1 MKCSWEIA
9 AVTNVVFSSFK
20 YSVPGPFLL
29 TLHALHLSLPS
40 PAERSRHRGTRW
52 RGGRVTSEGRTDPP
66 RKRDPKV
73 TRGGGKACKRR
84 SHVPFVTAAM
94 PFPGPLTVP
103 FGARIVHNR
112 GTPRD
117 KGPRWTEDERRTD
130 EPRIG
135 LSFTS
140 FVVRLSLTAD
150 PLSLTPFVTRDATVR
165 SGPGLRPRVK
175 GVVKGREER
184 D

>member
-1 MKCSWEIA
+1 MRWKKKWKTVRWSEVIRDK
-9 AVTNVVFSSFK
+9 V
-20 YSVPGPFLL
+20 LL
-29 TLHALHLSLPS
+29 S
-40 PAERSRHRGTRW
+40 PLATRLIHSHSI
-52 RGGRVTSEGRTDPP
+52 RRAGEETD
-66 RKRDPKV
+66 RQ
-73 TRGGGKACKRR
+73 RR

-140 FVVRLSLTAD
+140 FVVRLSLGPLLPAD

-175 GVVKGREER
+175 RVVR
-184 D
+184 DR